1 MICVTRKSLPP
12 PEKHGHEFREQQ
24 ASMITS
30 GGFLL
35 STDGFTASYQKM
47 YQHQIA
53 IITTSEAPLIHNCEP
68 SVEMPPSPEYEYKE
82 APSEHEDFYED
93 YLCDLEDIVLGV
105 QYDVEIDLYSSK
117 HVLNNISWTPNCG
130 KDLAVIDPHCSFGQN
145 KRLKNISRLRMEH
158 HA

>member
-1 MICVTRKSLPP
+1 M
-12 PEKHGHEFREQQ
+12 
-24 ASMITS
+24 AW
-30 GGFLL
+30 
-35 STDGFTASYQKM
+35 TDGPFSSSA
-47 YQHQIA
+47 
-53 IITTSEAPLIHNCEP
+53 
-68 SVEMPPSPEYEYKE
+68 PSPEYEYKE

-145 KRLKNISRLRMEH
+145 KRLKNISRLMMEH
-158 HA
+158 SA